1 MEEEGDV
8 AYKWI
13 NTKYEGIRYREH
25 PSRTNGVRKDRYY
38 SIRYRIDAKD
48 TGDVETMI
56 ASPSGKP
63 RRVRV
68 EEGLGW
74 ESQGWTLEKV
84 RDEFAKLNLGRKTAD
99 GPATMA
105 EKRKVEE
112 MAKAEAER
120 ADALKRASSVTLK
133 DYFEQDYLPTAKQKK
148 KPESWGREVSLFQ
161 NWIEPLLGHIFIQEI
176 GVTQWDFLLTAMV
189 DGGLSP
195 RTRQYACLTLRLVL
209 EHAFARRKV
218 SEMPPRAKL
227 IGATLKPDSNR
238 RTRTVTPQELQ
249 AILDSLAVR
258 DPHAYRLTLFCALSC
273 CRFSEAAKLEWR
285 DVDLGIGKALF
296 RNTKN
301 GTSREIP
308 LSETL
313 IEMLRDMGPSEAQ
326 VFLGSQGKSY
336 AQAPTSF
343 REVVEDL
350 GFNEGRSKLDRL
362 VFHSLRHSGATR
374 LGQSGIPLRDMMDLA
389 GWKTPSMALR
399 YQHSG
404 DAGRRRAMAA
414 LESMT
419 RVEPAKVLD
428 LYRNNT

>member
-1 MEEEGDV
+1 M
-8 AYKWI
+8 AYKWL

-25 PSRTNGVRKDRYY
+25 PSRTNGIRKDRYY

-48 TGDVETMI
+48 PSTGEVVID
-56 ASPSGKP
+56 SKSGNPK
-63 RRVRV
+63 RVRV

-84 RDEFAKLNLGRKTAD
+84 RDEFAKLNLGRKTAE

-105 EKRKVEE
+105 EKRKAEE
-112 MAKAEAER
+112 MAKAEVER
-120 ADALKRASSVTLK
+120 EAALRLASSVTLK
-133 DYFEQDYLPTAKQKK
+133 EYFEQDYLSTAKQKK

-161 NWIEPLLGHIFIQEI
+161 NWIEPLLGHISIQEI
-176 GVTQWDFLLTAMV
+176 GVTQWDFLLSAMV
-189 DGGLSP
+189 DGGLSA

-238 RTRTVTPQELQ
+238 RTRTVTPSELQ
-249 AILDSLAVR
+249 AILDALAKR
-258 DPHAYRLTLFCALSC
+258 DPNAYQLTVFCALSC
-273 CRFSEAAKLEWR
+273 CRFSEAANLEWR
-285 DVDLGIGKALF
+285 DVDLGAGRVLF

-313 IEMLRDMGPSEAQ
+313 VALLKGIDPSQ
-326 VFLGSQGKSY
+326 SRVFLGNQGKPYTQS
-336 AQAPTSF
+336 PKSF
-343 REVVEDL
+343 RDVVEELKLND
-350 GFNEGRSKLDRL
+350 GRSKLDRL

-404 DAGRRRAMAA
+404 DAGRRRAMSA
-414 LESMT
+414 LETMT
-419 RVEPAKVLD
+419 QVEPAKVVELFV
-428 LYRNNT
+428 NSKK

>member
-1 MEEEGDV
+1 M

-38 SIRYRIDAKD
+38 SIRYRVDAKES
-48 TGDVETMI
+48 GAVEAGADSTR
-56 ASPSGKP
+56 SKP

-84 RDEFAKLNLGRKTAD
+84 RDEFAKLNLGRKTAE

-105 EKRKVEE
+105 EKRKAEE
-112 MAKAEAER
+112 MAKSEAER
-120 ADALKRASSVTLK
+120 ADALKRARSVTLK

-148 KPESWGREVSLFQ
+148 KPESWGREVSLFR
-161 NWIEPLLGHIFIQEI
+161 NWIDPLLGHISLQEI
-176 GVTQWDFLLTAMV
+176 GVTQWDFLLSAMV
-189 DGGLSP
+189 DGGLSA

-249 AILDSLAVR
+249 SILDALFDR
-258 DPHAYRLTLFCALSC
+258 DKCAYRLTMFCALSC
-273 CRFSEAAKLEWR
+273 CRFSEAANLEWK
-285 DVDLGIGKALF
+285 DVDLGAGRALF

-313 IEMLRDMGPSEAQ
+313 MHLFRGMEPGHAQ
-326 VFLGSQGKSY
+326 VFLGSQGKPY
-336 AQAPTSF
+336 VQAPKSF
-343 REVVEDL
+343 RDVVEEL
-350 GFNEGRSKLDRL
+350 GLNEGRSRLDRL

-419 RVEPAKVLD
+419 QVEPTKVVK
-428 LYRNNT
+428 LYEKIVK